1 MAKANLQINL
11 EYLVAR
17 SLLAV
22 FGLLPL
28 RVALFVG
35 SIMARA
41 AYYFSGRLRRT
52 GERNLELAFPG
63 LTRHQRRRLLRGC
76 FENLGRLLGVFS
88 QFATASPQTLKRV
101 IECEGIEHLDA
112 ARQSGRGVIL
122 FTGHIGAWELTSFAL
137 SLSGYPLSFLV
148 RRIDNPKIEAL
159 VDRARARLGNRTIDK
174 QSAARE
180 MLQTLQGG
188 GTLGIL
194 VDLNT
199 LDREGIFVDFF
210 GVQASTTFMLAK
222 LALRTGA
229 DVLPVFAPWER
240 ERGRFL
246 LRIDE
251 PLIFDRSGD
260 EQQDVQRLTQ
270 LFTNVVEKYVRRYP
284 DQWLWI
290 HRRWK
295 TRPPGEAEI
304 Y

>member
-159 VDRARARLGNRTIDK
+159 VDRARAK
-174 QSAARE
+174 
-180 MLQTLQGG
+180 
-188 GTLGIL
+188 
-194 VDLNT
+194 
-199 LDREGIFVDFF
+199 LDR
-210 GVQASTTFMLAK
+210 
-222 LALRTGA
+222 
-229 DVLPVFAPWER
+229 W
-240 ERGRFL
+240 
-246 LRIDE
+246 
-251 PLIFDRSGD
+251 
-260 EQQDVQRLTQ
+260 QQEKTQ
-270 LFTNVVEKYVRRYP
+270 
-284 DQWLWI
+284 
-290 HRRWK
+290 
-295 TRPPGEAEI
+295 
-304 Y
+304 